1 MTFIYFKINTKV
13 HNKAI
18 ICDFVYYCG
27 FTNSFRMSF
36 WVHGGMENWLE
47 WEEWKKNV
55 EFLKVP
61 VDPNGE
67 RFRDFLP
74 VSKIGES
81 V

>member
-1 MTFIYFKINTKV
+1 
-13 HNKAI
+13 
-18 ICDFVYYCG
+18 
-27 FTNSFRMSF
+27 
-36 WVHGGMENWLE
+36 MENGLE

-55 EFLKVP
+55 EILKVP
-61 VDPNGE
+61 VDPNGD